1 MRLDKALVQEII
13 RYLIVGGIA
22 TIIDYLAFALFRY
35 VILDL
40 TLENLLI
47 STSIGFAFGLT
58 FNYILSIVFVFKNVS
73 DPNKGKKLSS
83 FILFAFIGIIGLGL
97 TEFGMWISYITR
109 FFVGDNVYQ
118 IPEMLMKV
126 VMTGIVLIWNY
137 VARKLLIF
145 QSPKSEQK
153 EITS

>member
-1 MRLDKALVQEII
+1 MRFDKVLIHEII
-13 RYLIVGGIA
+13 RYLIVGGVA

-58 FNYILSIVFVFKNVS
+58 FNYILSIIFVFKNVS
-73 DPNKGKKLSS
+73 DPNKGKKVSS
-83 FILFAFIGIIGLGL
+83 FILFAIIGIIGLGL

-145 QSPKSEQK
+145 QPPKSEHK